1 MNITERKNEAL
12 YAEFAIQVPAEQVQ
26 AQIDLRLAEVGKKVK
41 LDGFRPGKAPKAL
54 IEQRY
59 GESVRAEALEKS
71 VEDAVVKTLKEKNIT
86 PAVQP
91 KVEVTKFDNDNVLE
105 FTVSIEKMPEIKD
118 VDFKSISLE
127 KLVTPVEE
135 TEIDEA
141 ITRIAANYKT
151 SKAIEPARAAKM
163 GDVVKLDFDGSVDG
177 KKLPGM
183 NAKNFELELGSNMFV
198 DTFEEQLVGLKA
210 GDQKTVNVHFPA
222 DYRHPDLKDQDAVF
236 EVTINEVCESVEAE
250 LNDELAKKVGIQS
263 LDELKSAIRTQLER
277 EYDNVS
283 RTRLKRGLL
292 DALDKAQPFD
302 VPQSMADSE
311 YTQIW
316 QYHIQDVKSREMD
329 VAEAEADEESKAEFR
344 TIAQRRV
351 RLGLLL
357 SKIGEDNKITV
368 SNQELHQAIMREAY
382 NYPGQEEQ
390 VVKFYQKNPQAV
402 GSLRAP
408 LYEEK
413 VVDYIL
419 SQVTLN
425 EKKVSKE
432 ELHKDP
438 DAEAEAE
445 RLEKGGKAKK
455 ASKK

>member
-1 MNITERKNEAL
+1 MNITEQKNDAL
-12 YAEFAIQVPAEQVQ
+12 YAEFSIQVPADQVQ
-26 AQIDLRLAEVGKKVK
+26 AQIDKRLTEIGKKVK
-41 LDGFRPGKAPKAL
+41 LDGFRPGKAPKNL
-54 IEQRY
+54 VEQRY
-59 GESVRAEALEKS
+59 GESARAEALEKS
-71 VEDAVVKTLKEKNIT
+71 VEEAVVKTLKDKNIT

-118 VDFKSISLE
+118 VDFKAISLE

-135 TEIDEA
+135 KEIDEA
-141 ITRIAANYKT
+141 LKRIAANYKT
-151 SKAIEPARAAKM
+151 SKVVEPARAAKM

-183 NAKNFELELGSNMFV
+183 NAKDFELELGSNMFV

-210 GDQKTVNVHFPA
+210 GDSKTVNVHFPA

-236 EVTINEVCESVEAE
+236 EVTINAVCEAVEAE
-250 LNDELAKKVGIQS
+250 LNDELAQKLGIKS
-263 LDELKSAIRTQLER
+263 LEELKNAIRQQMENENNNL
-277 EYDNVS
+277 S
-283 RTRLKRGLL
+283 RTRLKRSLL
-292 DALDKAQPFD
+292 DALDNAQPFD
-302 VPQSMADSE
+302 VPKTMAESE
-311 YTQIW
+311 YNQIW
-316 QYHIQDVKSREMD
+316 QYHLQDLKSRNAD

-344 TIAQRRV
+344 KIAERRV

-357 SKIGEDNKITV
+357 AKIGEDNKVTV

-413 VVDYIL
+413 VVDHIL
-419 SQVTLN
+419 SLVTLN
-425 EKKVSKE
+425 EKQVSKE
-432 ELHKDP
+432 ELAKDP
-438 DAEAEAE
+438 DADAEEDRVA
-445 RLEKGGKAKK
+445 KGGKKAAKK
-455 ASKK
+455 